1 MIRSG
6 MLKHGI
12 EHLVDQIVNPKINSL
27 FLPKIESV
35 VKEFL
40 GIQDTPEP
48 IVDEVKNTQQENSE
62 VKQESEIVKVEEKKE
77 KEVYEELKETV
88 KQEIVEPQPM
98 DIATDS
104 EGSNDAMKIT
114 FNQETANE
122 NDSDDKES
130 WPTPPK
136 PEMFTPERSDDS
148 KDDQKLEINQNE
160 EYKKDS
166 EQNDESN
173 EKSTLNID
181 LRKENIIVKVEDS
194 EKTINVPSSSKTNI
208 EDVIKKEKV
217 QEEIKIKSDKKV
229 VQGEKKIIK
238 EEKKVVQEEKKVAK
252 QGKKIV
258 KDEKKIAKEDTKE
271 KVEMKQDDYLS
282 DVSSVHTSDLSD
294 FDDEISLSS
303 GDEEEA
309 KKKKISLKVVKEIT
323 SGKTVSED
331 KSKKEKSTSEKTS
344 TKRKEKDEKAESSD
358 VKRKRKVNPKYTSE
372 EYSSIYTKKRD
383 GLDDDSENSLQS
395 VGSLN
400 EKTKTSKP
408 SENVQSKKMS
418 KKRAHQSFDKESDD
432 SNQHNKPLKIGR
444 KKSEEQI
451 EKEFTRSS
459 SRASVES
466 KSSSISES
474 TQDSNPSQPAKRK
487 ISKSR

>member
-1 MIRSG
+1 

-62 VKQESEIVKVEEKKE
+62 VKQESETVKVEENKE
-77 KEVYEELKETV
+77 KQVYEELKETV
-88 KQEIVEPQPM
+88 KQEIVDPQPM

-104 EGSNDAMKIT
+104 EGSNDATKIT
-114 FNQETANE
+114 FNQKTSNE

-136 PEMFTPERSDDS
+136 PEMFTPERSEDS
-148 KDDQKLEINQNE
+148 KDDQKFEINQNE

-166 EQNDESN
+166 EQNDENN

-181 LRKENIIVKVEDS
+181 SRKENIIVRVEDS

-208 EDVIKKEKV
+208 EDAIKKEKV
-217 QEEIKIKSDKKV
+217 QEEIKIKNDKKV

-258 KDEKKIAKEDTKE
+258 KDEKKIAKE

-331 KSKKEKSTSEKTS
+331 KSKKEKSTNEKTS

-395 VGSLN
+395 IGSLN
-400 EKTKTSKP
+400 EKTKTNKS

-474 TQDSNPSQPAKRK
+474 TQDSNPSQSAKRK